1 MGQSFF
7 EILTQQPH
15 QFQADGAYTSS
26 TSHIIIN
33 WKYDSISLFH
43 DSTVVAKLCF
53 GANAQAKSLPFISQI
68 KIQIKSPDTSNTWTD
83 YTTLTVSSNQ
93 DYNTTASLKT
103 ITLPKF
109 TGTPSGGIDTTLS
122 KAGDTNK
129 FDVRVYGVNNSE
141 NYPTIDIR
149 ALLFSQV
156 FYLVPNPPSTP
167 IWSSEVAIGSDNS
180 ISFYYKCAETENI
193 DPNNASDQSDAF
205 ITSAITKYV
214 EIATLAYNNA
224 VVGTEYTDT
233 EAVSNKN
240 ENETFQ
246 IILNSLRAGT
256 KYKYKVQAKNNLAD
270 NYSDISAFRDHSAYT
285 RTPGDAGI
293 ATTVNFGIN
302 NSSKTNIRGYGT
314 GSNTVSGSQIYI
326 NTHASKNVTP
336 SSTSTQTI
344 QITDPYST
352 TQHTTTTGY
361 GNYVNGSTGLVT
373 LKVTVDGTLKQTV
386 SYGGFNT
393 TPTNS
398 GGDTGFIDT
407 INQSD
412 IYGTTNATKGFRLKG
427 TFALN
432 ELLNNTITSS
442 IGAARKTAHTLKYEY
457 DRHADVGG
465 SDASTTHNIYIDTLS
480 GNPGITYT
488 TSLVTVTSVKYTMG
502 IASVD
507 DMTITIVRTY
517 TNCNSAHG
525 FIIGTGN
532 VGTIGSVS
540 KTTYAS
546 DDLYIAANNIDV
558 SIPGSYTHT
567 KSNTGINYT
576 HSFTNG
582 TNNSLSETS
591 YAYNLNG
598 NTTGTAQSLK
608 RGSATGNATLSHFHD
623 HNSYANDTT
632 ATSKLTLSNLYEIT
646 SVTIGKFNTD
656 MGAIATQPYTLHSTV
671 PQDWTL
677 LYINGGFR
685 TNANFTYPNT
695 SNVNYDSVSVNSY
708 SQGTTA
714 YSTTGAPDT
723 NGYKWYCQ
731 KFSMSADKS
740 SHNVGGAITEY
751 LNVVGIGGLSSTTTN
766 KVKDADDYD
775 AIGFVQQTRLGSSRI
790 GNLGRPFKSSAVWY
804 DQSGAVS
811 WATQDT
817 TAVKANYGA
826 VYEESST
833 KWGPILDTV
842 NGNNDIYIFIG
853 LKNTV
858 SLS

>member
-1 MGQSFF
+1 
-7 EILTQQPH
+7 
-15 QFQADGAYTSS
+15 
-26 TSHIIIN
+26 
-33 WKYDSISLFH
+33 
-43 DSTVVAKLCF
+43 
-53 GANAQAKSLPFISQI
+53 
-68 KIQIKSPDTSNTWTD
+68 
-83 YTTLTVSSNQ
+83 
-93 DYNTTASLKT
+93 
-103 ITLPKF
+103 
-109 TGTPSGGIDTTLS
+109 
-122 KAGDTNK
+122 
-129 FDVRVYGVNNSE
+129 
-141 NYPTIDIR
+141 
-149 ALLFSQV
+149 
-156 FYLVPNPPSTP
+156 
-167 IWSSEVAIGSDNS
+167 VAIGSDAS

-193 DPNNASDQSDAF
+193 DPNNAGDQSDAF

-214 EIATLAYNNA
+214 EIETLAYNNA
-224 VVGTEYTDT
+224 VSTTEYTDT
-233 EAVSNKN
+233 ESVSNKN

-246 IILNSLRAGT
+246 ITLAGLRAGT

-270 NYSDISAFRDHSAYT
+270 NYSDFSAFRDHSAFT
-285 RTPGDAGI
+285 RTPGDNGI
-293 ATTVNFGIN
+293 GTSVNFGIN
-302 NSSKTNIRGYGT
+302 NSSRTSIRGYIDGT
-314 GSNTVSGSQIYI
+314 STVSGSQIYI
-326 NTHASKNVTP
+326 NTAASQKVTP
-336 SSTSTQTI
+336 STTSTQTI
-344 QITDPYST
+344 QITDPYSS
-352 TQHTTTTGY
+352 TQHTTNTGY

-398 GGDTGFIDT
+398 GDDTGFIDT

-432 ELLNNTITSS
+432 ELSNAGITSS

-507 DMTITIVRTY
+507 DMTINIVRTY

-525 FIIGTGN
+525 FIKGDGHVGYIGA
-532 VGTIGSVS
+532 VS
-540 KTTYAS
+540 KTTYGGQYLTKS
-546 DDLYIAANNIDV
+546 ANNIDV
-558 SIPGSYTHT
+558 STPGSYTQS
-567 KSNTGINYT
+567 KSSSGINYT
-576 HSFTNG
+576 QAFTNG
-582 TNNSLSETS
+582 INNDLSETS

-598 NTTGTAQSLK
+598 TTTGTAQSLK

-646 SVTIGKFNTD
+646 AATISNFGSN
-656 MGAIATQPYTLHSTV
+656 MGAIATQAYTSHSTV
-671 PQDWTL
+671 PQAWTL

-695 SNVNYDSVSVNSY
+695 SNINYDSVSVNTY
-708 SQGTTA
+708 SHGTTA
-714 YSTTGAPDT
+714 YSTAGASDS

-731 KFSMSADKS
+731 KFSMSASKS
-740 SHNVGGAITEY
+740 SHNVGGAITDY
-751 LNVVGIGGLSSTTTN
+751 LNVYGIGGLSSSTMS
-766 KVKDADDYD
+766 KIKDAANLD
-775 AIGFVQQTRLGSSRI
+775 AIGFVQQTVGGSSRI
-790 GNLGRPFKSSAVWY
+790 GNLGRAFKSTAVWY
-804 DQSGAVS
+804 AQSGAVS

-817 TAVKANYGA
+817 SATKANYGA

-833 KWGPILDTV
+833 KWGPILDTI
-842 NGNNDIYIFIG
+842 NGNDDIYIFIG